1 MDCFCARLYSSMSG
15 WVIEPFY
22 KHSGRDGFVC
32 GEPALDA
39 YLATYAGQHEQ
50 AGLAR
55 TFLAINPQNQGLVGY
70 YSLSM
75 SSIPRDNLPDVL
87 QKRFPTFPIPVARLV
102 RLAIERSYQGQGVGE
117 FLFMD
122 ALQRCHKLAKE
133 IGMVAI
139 VVDAKHDKAAA
150 FYRQYGF
157 VSLPDQPLLLWL
169 ASKKLSKLF

>member
-1 MDCFCARLYSSMSG
+1 MSR
-15 WVIEPFY
+15 WVIQPFY
-22 KHSGRDGFVC
+22 KHLGRDGFAC

-50 AGLAR
+50 AGIAR
-55 TFLAINPQNQGLVGY
+55 TFLAIDTQDQGLVGY

-75 SSIPRDNLPDVL
+75 SSIPRDNLPDAL
-87 QKRFPTFPIPVARLV
+87 HKRFPAFPIPVARLV
-102 RLAIERSYQGQGVGE
+102 RLAIDRSRQGQGAGE

-133 IGMVAI
+133 IGMVAV

-157 VSLPDQPLLLWL
+157 ESLPDQPLLLWL
-169 ASKKLSKLF
+169 TSKKLGKLF